1 MSDLI
6 RGLFIL
12 LKRIK
17 LHETESWQEN
27 PGHMV
32 IRREKLGFVE
42 ERAAVIWKLSLVS
55 GSRGIYLQKIDRS
68 VSARSSSASCAKE
81 DLTIIW

>member
-32 IRREKLGFVE
+32 IRRGKLGFVE

-55 GSRGIYLQKIDRS
+55 DSRGIYLQKIDRS
-68 VSARSSSASCAKE
+68 HRFNVLKE
-81 DLTIIW
+81 FKKVWD